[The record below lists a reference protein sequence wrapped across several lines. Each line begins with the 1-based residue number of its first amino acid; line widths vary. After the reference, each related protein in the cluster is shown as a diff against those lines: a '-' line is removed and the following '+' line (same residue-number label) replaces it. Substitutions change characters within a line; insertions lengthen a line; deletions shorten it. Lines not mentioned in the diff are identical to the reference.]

1 MMVEAALCLALQE
14 EELPVQHGGF
24 MSTAAGLGNVLV
36 ERLRKS
42 SPGMRTYRNNDNASS
57 VVAIQAIKI

>member
-42 SPGMRTYRNNDNASS
+42 SPGMRIETTITPAASLRS
-57 VVAIQAIKI
+57 KL